1 MEKALIIVGAIM
13 VIAGMV
19 ISILIVE
26 SILNTHIAV
35 FPIVCLVMITGL
47 ALIRITLFY
56 SAKNK
61 QSG

>member
-35 FPIVCLVMITGL
+35 FPIACLVMIAGW